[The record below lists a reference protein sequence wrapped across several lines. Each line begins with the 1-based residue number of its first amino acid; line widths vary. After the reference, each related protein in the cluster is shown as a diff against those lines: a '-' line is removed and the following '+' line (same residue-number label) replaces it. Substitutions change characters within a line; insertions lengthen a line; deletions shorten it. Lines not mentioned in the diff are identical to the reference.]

1 MSEKSYNVRTIFG
14 RLLLLNLIA
23 LITLLVVMVV
33 LEALSSLPADQ
44 PQVGLPRMVRKSTTS
59 HVSAPMTRKPCDI
72 PWFEA
77 TPSCLVT
84 DDVSRTFCA
93 VCYGPP

>member
-23 LITLLVVMVV
+23 LITLLLVMAV

-59 HVSAPMTRKPCDI
+59 HVSAPMTPKPCDI
-72 PWFEA
+72 QWFEVM
-77 TPSCLVT
+77 PLCLNT
-84 DDVSRTFCA
+84 DAASRTYCA
-93 VCYGPP
+93 VCYGQP